1 MTPPIWLDAAGRRRP
16 TRACWTCGREVAV
29 LRLRAEHLRPHGW
42 QPGRTLHIPAWCG
55 ARLSRRRGCQID
67 RPARRAEGLESA
79 RWPSRCAHHRRAGGS
94 CPALCPR
101 PGPRHHYRRRGHGVG
116 SGGSAP
122 GRGRG
127 WFAHA
132 IEIGNGQR
140 RGPRSWPGPPRAQAI
155 GAARGVDARSPR
167 GALPEAA
174 ALVAA
179 ELRRAGP
186 HAALFRRQR
195 TSLCGRRW
203 LRLGLTAHVHEQ
215 HLRLREASPASQP
228 ANQRV

>member
-1 MTPPIWLDAAGRRRP
+1 VRSRSCGCAPSTSGRMGGSPAARFTFRPGVERDFPAGGVARLTGPPGGPKASSPHGGPLGARTIV
-16 TRACWTCGREVAV
+16 GREARAPHSAPDRGRATIIDGGGTGSGLAV
-29 LRLRAEHLRPHGW
+29 QRRVGAEGGSLTLLRLA
-42 QPGRTLHIPAWCG
+42 TASG
-55 ARLSRRRGCQID
+55 A
-67 RPARRAEGLESA
+67 
-79 RWPSRCAHHRRAGGS
+79 
-94 CPALCPR
+94 
-101 PGPRHHYRRRGHGVG
+101 
-116 SGGSAP
+116 AP
-122 GRGRG
+122 T
-127 WFAHA
+127 
-132 IEIGNGQR
+132 
-140 RGPRSWPGPPRAQAI
+140 RSWPGPPRAQAI

-174 ALVAA
+174 AFVAA